1 MAEIVDRARDLA
13 ICAHRHQLDKAGQ
26 PYILHVRRVAAAVAG
41 DPNAEAVAWL
51 HDCIEDAP
59 WTEEKIRCNFPLE
72 VSLAVAALTRWRG
85 HSTGW
90 YYDNVRANSL
100 ALRVKLADIA
110 DNADEAR
117 LARLDRET
125 AARLRRKY
133 AKALA
138 ALTGGKDGSG

>member
-1 MAEIVDRARDLA
+1 MAEIVDRARHLA
-13 ICAHRHQLDKAGQ
+13 ICAHSGQVDKAGH

-51 HDCIEDAP
+51 HDCMEDAP
-59 WTEEKIRCNFPLE
+59 WTEEKIHCNFPSE

-85 HSTGW
+85 HSAGW
-90 YYDNVRANSL
+90 YYDNVRANPL

-110 DNADEAR
+110 DNADETR
-117 LARLDRET
+117 LALLDTKT

-133 AKALA
+133 AAALA
-138 ALTGGKDGSG
+138 ALTGDENG